1 MKTPSLKFFL
11 RALIPGLFL
20 ALTACG
26 GGGGGGG
33 GGGTMTTAQ
42 TCNAL
47 TVPATSIPTPFTA
60 SPSTTANQVPVT
72 VEQYAAVNYPT
83 MNLPYV
89 TVQVCHGS
97 QCVTIDHVIVDTG
110 SYGLRVRADFP
121 GISNLNLPAVT
132 NGTAPVMECAQFLGG
147 YMWGGV
153 YQATVKVGGE
163 ATINPIPIQLVG
175 GQNSFTPPS
184 SCSSS
189 GSNIGNLSGIGGNGL
204 LGVGVFLHD
213 LSPYYACTTNANT
226 GSGNLALTS
235 IVSNPVV
242 AFSSDNNGT
251 ILTLPTIASTGQTTA
266 SGTLTFGINTQANNS
281 LTSGYSVV
289 PVPASGPN
297 IGNFTA
303 SLSGQSGTYPASF
316 FDSGSNLYFIP
327 LTGIPTNSSGNYN
340 PQSLQTITGTAT
352 SFVTPSNTAPL
363 SFGLLDITNYLNGG
377 NVAFNDSGSDNG
389 ATAGSADFGL
399 PYFYGHSIINGLNGA
414 QATQGSTSFTGP
426 FYAVK

>member
-1 MKTPSLKFFL
+1 MKRLSLNFFL
-11 RALIPGLFL
+11 RPLIPGFFL

-33 GGGTMTTAQ
+33 GAMAPAQ

-60 SPSTTANQVPVT
+60 SSSTTPNQVPVT
-72 VEQYAAVNYPT
+72 VEQYTSVNYPT

-97 QCVTIDHVIVDTG
+97 QCVTVDHVVLDTG
-110 SYGLRVRADFP
+110 SYGLRVRSDFP
-121 GISNLNLPAVT
+121 GISGLNLPAVT

-163 ATINPIPIQLVG
+163 ATANPVPIQLVG
-175 GQNSFTPPS
+175 GQNSFTPPN
-184 SCSSS
+184 SCSSA
-189 GSNIGNLSGIGGNGL
+189 GSNIGSLSGIGGNGL

-213 LSPYYACTTNANT
+213 LSPYYACATNANT

-235 IVSNPVV
+235 VVSNPVA
-242 AFSSDNNGT
+242 AFSNDNNGT
-251 ILTLPTIASTGQTTA
+251 ILNLPTIASTGKSTA
-266 SGTLTFGINTQANNS
+266 TGILTFGINTQANNS
-281 LTSGYSVV
+281 LTTGYAVL
-289 PVPASGPN
+289 PVPASGPDT
-297 IGNFTA
+297 GNFTA
-303 SLSGQSGTYPASF
+303 SLNGQAGTYPASF

-327 LTGIPTNSSGNYN
+327 LTGVPTNSQGDYN
-340 PQSLQTITGTAT
+340 PQTLITITGTAT
-352 SFVTPSNTAPL
+352 SFVNASNTAPL
-363 SFGLLDITNYLNGG
+363 SFGLLDISNSLSSGD
-377 NVAFNDSGSDNG
+377 VAFNDSGSDNG

-399 PYFYGHSIINGLNGA
+399 PYFYGHSIINGLNGT
-414 QATQGSTSFTGP
+414 QVNQGSTPFTGP
-426 FYAVK
+426 FYAVH